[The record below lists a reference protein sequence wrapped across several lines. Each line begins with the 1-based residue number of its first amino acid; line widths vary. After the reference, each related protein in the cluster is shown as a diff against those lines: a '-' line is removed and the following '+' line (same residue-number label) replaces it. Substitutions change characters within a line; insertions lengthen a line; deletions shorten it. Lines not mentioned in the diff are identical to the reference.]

1 MPAPP
6 PHAPLIKAT
15 AMLSV
20 VPFEDHVRASPSP
33 RKKKGSALSALGQNT
48 LTPGRK
54 PGGGAKDKE
63 HTPTKLDLGAAP
75 TELQAPV
82 SATKQPRSAESRCT
96 MLQQVVVEARKTIEE
111 QESVNGELIST
122 IQRMKSTVINAQED
136 AEEYRTQHDHIF
148 QEGQALCAAYATKCE
163 KVKMLTASLNE
174 LCTQSAEERQEFEA
188 TLKAANE
195 ENEEARVQWRHHA
208 LTMAHEA
215 TKALQ
220 QQAPPETGEQECQ
233 TESSALTRPVGMP
246 AETECIS
253 PDSTR
258 QKLES
263 AAISN
268 EILRDE
274 LERQALAGKQRQA
287 TMQQQLEHAQSAL
300 KAASGTSEA
309 ELEASRAEAGALRAQ
324 LEQQRS
330 HVQALLQ
337 EADLARAE
345 AEEAALSIADA
356 ERQGG
361 AARAAE
367 EARAGAEQAL
377 QLATAAHGE
386 RDAARDAHVSR
397 LEGDL
402 RLMYRKHKEELSTAT
417 QRYQAGPDPNPEP
430 QP

>member
-1 MPAPP
+1 MQGRPVSTPQNSNLRGLAARPSPPLPAPP
-6 PHAPLIKAT
+6 PHAPLLKAT

-20 VPFEDHVRASPSP
+20 VPFEDHVSASPSP
-33 RKKKGSALSALGQNT
+33 RKKKGSALSALGVN
-48 LTPGRK
+48 TPGRK
-54 PGGGAKDKE
+54 PGTASKDKE
-63 HTPTKLDLGAAP
+63 HTPTKLDLEAVP
-75 TELQAPV
+75 TVTEAPV
-82 SATKQPRSAESRCT
+82 SATKQPPRSAEKRCA

-122 IQRMKSTVINAQED
+122 IQRLKSTVINAQED
-136 AEEYRTQHDHIF
+136 AEEYRTQHDHIWS
-148 QEGQALCAAYATKCE
+148 EGQALCAAYATKCE

-220 QQAPPETGEQECQ
+220 QQAPPPETGEQECQ
-233 TESSALTRPVGMP
+233 TESSALTRPVGVP
-246 AETECIS
+246 AEAECIS

-287 TMQQQLEHAQSAL
+287 TMQQQVEQAQSAL
-300 KAASGTSEA
+300 KASSGASQA

-324 LEQQRS
+324 LEQQRL
-330 HVQALLQ
+330 HV
-337 EADLARAE
+337 
-345 AEEAALSIADA
+345 
-356 ERQGG
+356 
-361 AARAAE
+361 
-367 EARAGAEQAL
+367 
-377 QLATAAHGE
+377 
-386 RDAARDAHVSR
+386 
-397 LEGDL
+397 
-402 RLMYRKHKEELSTAT
+402 
-417 QRYQAGPDPNPEP
+417 
-430 QP
+430 

>member
-1 MPAPP
+1 
-6 PHAPLIKAT
+6 
-15 AMLSV
+15 MLSV

-300 KAASGTSEA
+300 KATSGASEA

-417 QRYQAGPDPNPEP
+417 QRYQAGPNPSPNSSPSP
-430 QP
+430 SPYP

>member
-1 MPAPP
+1 
-6 PHAPLIKAT
+6 
-15 AMLSV
+15 MLSV

-233 TESSALTRPVGMP
+233 TSPNSALTRPVGMP

-287 TMQQQLEHAQSAL
+287 TMQQQLEHAQGAL
-300 KAASGTSEA
+300 KAASGASEA

-417 QRYQAGPDPNPEP
+417 QRYQAGPNPSPNLNPNPYPNP